1 MLARKVLLVDDS
13 KSARFVLSKLLQR
26 HDLDVQMVES
36 AEAALDFLKSE
47 QPDAIFMDHLMP
59 GMDGLAATSVIKNN
73 PATAHIPVVMCTSS
87 DGEDY
92 LKQARSHGALGT
104 LMKPPASGKLQEILS
119 AVNDAING
127 FKAMPLQDQPDSEEM
142 TQEPPQSMPSEDRVR
157 EQIMEELRNLEQ
169 RITTS
174 IAEQRNEWMQSLRA
188 EVETIALAVIHSEIE
203 QVITDKLSKQQV
215 EFSLQLAELEKQL
228 DQKFAAPAE
237 LDAKTQQAIKEFS
250 ESAAGGAAEQVAR
263 EVVAACAAEAVVPVL
278 EQRLTE
284 FTSAQ
289 ERRDPGFTRE
299 EAEQLFTSRLD
310 EQRNELHLQ
319 QQALEKQFADAVLFD
334 VAESA
339 REVGQKVAK
348 ETASEIAREMAYES
362 AGEAVA
368 PMLDERLT
376 EVREKLSLQ
385 QQRAVRESR
394 KFALL
399 AGFVGMASAALI
411 YFILA

>member
-119 AVNDAING
+119 AVNDAISG
-127 FKAMPLQDQPDSEEM
+127 FKAMPLQDQPAREEM

-157 EQIMEELRNLEQ
+157 ERIMEELRNLEQ
-169 RITTS
+169 RITTT

-228 DQKFAAPAE
+228 DHKFAAPAE

-319 QQALEKQFADAVLFD
+319 QQALEKQFADGLLSD

-376 EVREKLSLQ
+376 EVSEKLSLQ